1 METSQKIP
9 SVSDWMK
16 LPEISIPRLNS
27 DKETGTVLVVKKV
40 GFLAVSEDDCM
51 KAGAPANRIAE
62 NKCILPTAVVE
73 LDCRVTLLRLP
84 VELAGWVFDCVALA
98 NAEQNQFPSKVEFG
112 ELNGRVYAQL
122 IHDRAH

>member
-1 METSQKIP
+1 METSQKIS
-9 SVSDWMK
+9 SVSDWVK
-16 LPEISIPRLNS
+16 LPQISIPRPNN

-40 GFLAVSEDDCM
+40 GSLAVSEDDCM

-84 VELAGWVFDCVALA
+84 VEFAGWVFDCVALA
-98 NAEQNQFPSKVEFG
+98 KMQSRTNFPQRWNSES
-112 ELNGRVYAQL
+112 
-122 IHDRAH
+122 

>member
-1 METSQKIP
+1 METSQKIS
-9 SVSDWMK
+9 SVSDWVK
-16 LPEISIPRLNS
+16 LPEISIPRLES

-40 GFLAVSEDDCM
+40 GFLAVSQDDCI
-51 KAGAPANRIAE
+51 KAGAPANRIAG

-73 LDCRVTLLRLP
+73 LDGRVKLWRLP
-84 VELAGWVFDCVALA
+84 VEFAGWVFDCVALA
-98 NAEQNQFPSKVEFG
+98 NAERNQFPSKVEFG